1 MSALT
6 TPRHPITKGVSPD
19 PSFASGF
26 APAATSSFIMPVFA
40 LANAGVAFDMAV
52 FTNPTS
58 QMVGVAVACGLLI
71 GKPLGIGL
79 FSYFAVKSKIAVM
92 PTGVNWGSLIG
103 VGLLAGIGFT
113 MSLFVTN
120 LAFSD
125 PILIAGSKIGI
136 FAGSVL
142 AAVFGIIA
150 LQRSLPS
157 S

>member
-1 MSALT
+1 
-6 TPRHPITKGVSPD
+6 
-19 PSFASGF
+19 
-26 APAATSSFIMPVFA
+26 
-40 LANAGVAFDMAV
+40 
-52 FTNPTS
+52 
-58 QMVGVAVACGLLI
+58 
-71 GKPLGIGL
+71 
-79 FSYFAVKSKIAVM
+79 M
-92 PTGVNWGSLIG
+92 PTGVNWGALIG

-142 AAVFGIIA
+142 AAIFGIIA

>member
-1 MSALT
+1 
-6 TPRHPITKGVSPD
+6 
-19 PSFASGF
+19 
-26 APAATSSFIMPVFA
+26 MPVFA

-79 FSYFAVKSKIAVM
+79 FSYLAVKTKIAVM
-92 PTGVNWGSLIG
+92 PTGVNWGALIG

>member
-1 MSALT
+1 
-6 TPRHPITKGVSPD
+6 
-19 PSFASGF
+19 
-26 APAATSSFIMPVFA
+26 MPLFA

-58 QMVGVAVACGLLI
+58 QMVGLAVASGLLI

-79 FSYFAVKSKIAVM
+79 FSYFAVRCKIATM
-92 PTGVNWGSLIG
+92 PSGVNWGSLLG

-120 LAFSD
+120 LAFAD

-136 FAGSVL
+136 FAGSVI
-142 AAVFGIIA
+142 AAILGI
-150 LQRSLPS
+150 LFLRRSLPTT
-157 S
+157 